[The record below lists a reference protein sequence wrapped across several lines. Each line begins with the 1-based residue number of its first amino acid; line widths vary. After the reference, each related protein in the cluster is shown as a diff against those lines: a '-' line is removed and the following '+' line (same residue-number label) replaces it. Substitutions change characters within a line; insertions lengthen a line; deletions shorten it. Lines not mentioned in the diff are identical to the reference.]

1 MLRKNPKAYSLLELS
16 IVIVI
21 ISILITGAMTASVGG
36 INNAKIKTTKDK
48 MDTIQKALGS
58 FISING
64 RLPCPAPI
72 NVRKSATNYGV
83 AITSDASPSATAT
96 ACNGSGVFQSSSSS
110 NLVYGMVPV
119 VTLGL
124 SKEIAEDGF
133 ESKIAY
139 VVDKNFTVS
148 ANLNA
153 YPDFSNNNFSIAAVV
168 SSSNNVVIQ
177 EKRGE
182 NTVNAW
188 TNSVFALIS
197 YGSNKGC
204 AYGINSTTVNADTGG
219 EESTNCHNGTSFDN
233 VFLSK
238 TDTSDTFDDM
248 ITSLTARQ
256 IIAVFD
262 LYRLLPCN
270 NSGDEA
276 IYPNSPVN
284 SKNAWF
290 GQTVI
295 GSACSGSDF
304 DKNYRKKCGQV
315 GSWIIES
322 SCSLP

>member
-48 MDTIQKALGS
+48 MDVIQKALGS
-58 FISING
+58 FVSVNG

-83 AITSDASPSATAT
+83 AITSDPSPSATAT

-110 NLVYGMVPV
+110 NLVYGMVPA

-124 SKEIAEDGF
+124 SKDFAEDGF

-139 VVDKNFTVS
+139 VVDKNFTVA

-153 YPDFSNNNFSIAAVV
+153 SPNFSNNNFSIATTVNT
-168 SSSNNVVIQ
+168 SNNIMIQ
-177 EKRGE
+177 EKRGA
-182 NTVNAW
+182 NTINAF
-188 TNSVFALIS
+188 TNSVFVLIS
-197 YGSNKGC
+197 YGPNKGC
-204 AYGINSTTVNADTGG
+204 AYGINSTTVNSDPGG
-219 EESTNCHNGTSFDN
+219 EESTNCHNNTGFDN
-233 VFLSK
+233 VFLSR
-238 TDTSDTFDDM
+238 TDTSDVFDDL
-248 ITSLTARQ
+248 IIGLNPRQ
-256 IIAVFD
+256 LVAVFD

-270 NSGDEA
+270 NSGDETN
-276 IYPNSPVN
+276 YPNTPPN

-290 GQTVI
+290 GQSVT
-295 GSACSGSDF
+295 GNACPGADF
-304 DKNYRKKCGQV
+304 DKNHRKKCGQV
-315 GSWIIES
+315 GQWIIES